1 MKTKGLNTLFALL
14 GILLMSSQLYS
25 QSNEVSSDWK
35 TDDKCLKNLS
45 LYYEFYKHKNYQDA
59 INPWRVVY
67 NYCPDS
73 KESLYAYG
81 INIYKY
87 FLEKEKKFQG
97 TKRVFA
103 LVMDTLLSTIC
114 T

>member
-1 MKTKGLNTLFALL
+1 MHGFKTGLRGIRTLA
-14 GILLMSSQLYS
+14 
-25 QSNEVSSDWK
+25 
-35 TDDKCLKNLS
+35 
-45 LYYEFYKHKNYQDA
+45 
-59 INPWRVVY
+59 
-67 NYCPDS
+67 
-73 KESLYAYG
+73 
-81 INIYKY
+81 KY